1 VLRDFVGV
9 EGGANLLDVSA
20 VTADERVELIACDAE
35 LFGPV
40 GDVGRHFGV
49 DLLGVVRALGGV
61 VFFEGVGFVD
71 FGIVVVLGHGVLPL
85 FASLGLMRRITPK
98 YRLAIVA

>member
-1 VLRDFVGV
+1 VRVK
-9 EGGANLLDVSA
+9 GGADLVDVGA
-20 VTADERVELIACDAE
+20 VTADKLVELAACDAE

-71 FGIVVVLGHGVLPL
+71 FGIVAVLGHGVLPL
-85 FASLGLMRRITPK
+85 FSILGFVGRAHSSI
-98 YRLAIVA
+98 RLV

>member
-1 VLRDFVGV
+1 VGV
-9 EGGANLLDVSA
+9 EGGADLVNVGA
-20 VTADERVELIACDAE
+20 VTADEFVELVACDAE

-71 FGIVVVLGHGVLPL
+71 FGIVAVLGHGVLPL
-85 FASLGLMRRITPK
+85 FIGLMRRAHSSI
-98 YRLAIVA
+98 LLV